1 MNVLPD
7 IAEEIIPLIV
17 EKLQILINAN
27 LEKQIFLLLFPV
39 WYLYIILV
47 KITFTAL
54 YVKDG

>member
-7 IAEEIIPLIV
+7 KAEEIIPLIV

-39 WYLYIILV
+39 
-47 KITFTAL
+47 
-54 YVKDG
+54 

>member
-17 EKLQILINAN
+17 EKLKILINAN

-39 WYLYIILV
+39 
-47 KITFTAL
+47 
-54 YVKDG
+54 